1 MALMDQL
8 SSNLNRT
15 LGASPY
21 GEVIHFRCSAPLP
34 TAIRRAAKRRMI
46 SASAYMRQALI
57 ERLKTDGV
65 DLKLNEDA

>member
-1 MALMDQL
+1 MDQV
-8 SSNLNRT
+8 SGNMNRVI
-15 LGASPY
+15 GASPY

-34 TAIRRAAKRRMI
+34 TAIRRAARLRMI

-65 DLKLNEDA
+65 DLKLYEDA